1 MQISTVFYLHL
12 NQPYPI
18 LPKNTPLHPLNI
30 LPLSWYCLSAT
41 QFIQLPLPR
50 FFFSSVVKTWLFRE
64 PAPHLPLPSP
74 SQAPIGH
81 PHAATEL

>member
-41 QFIQLPLPR
+41 QFIQLPLPLL
-50 FFFSSVVKTWLFRE
+50 FLLCCQNLVVQGTCSTSATPIPVPSSDRS
-64 PAPHLPLPSP
+64 SP
-74 SQAPIGH
+74 RCH
-81 PHAATEL
+81 